1 MHGITAARTAGGPGF
16 DVALTSSDPEIRR
29 GVTRRTPTN
38 GVQFGSTPLY
48 PVWHASRN
56 GPRMANNQTTTMTVE
71 DQNNGIEVTADIQC
85 LLNDLN
91 IDALIA
97 SLENAPE
104 PQPAASPAVIP
115 DDRSPRRFT
124 PNELAADLKVTMP
137 NVTDLAV
144 VDISETGVL
153 IETRQRLNPGTPA
166 DILVHLDGKR
176 HTTRATV
183 IRSNLHAIKPVVYRA
198 ALRFEKGLPIEARP

>member
-1 MHGITAARTAGGPGF
+1 MPGITEARIAGGPGF
-16 DVALTSSDPEIRR
+16 DVALTSWEPE
-29 GVTRRTPTN
+29 TRREALQLTQYIVSTEDYDHYMWY
-38 GVQFGSTPLY
+38 GTPL
-48 PVWHASRN
+48 AT
-56 GPRMANNQTTTMTVE
+56 GPSMANTQTATMTVE
-71 DQNNGIEVTADIQC
+71 EQGNSIDAPDILC

-104 PQPAASPAVIP
+104 PESATSHAVSP

-124 PNELAADLKVTMP
+124 PDELAADLKVTMP

-144 VDISETGVL
+144 LDISETGIL
-153 IETRQRLNPGTPA
+153 IETRTRLNPGTPG
-166 DILVHLDGKR
+166 DIVVHLNGKR
-176 HTTRATV
+176 HATRATV
-183 IRSNLHAIKPVVYRA
+183 IRSNLHAIKSGVIYRA